1 MGKHRIIVIA
11 SMLLALLAL
20 TGCEEY
26 ATYTPN
32 ALDLTAIAQ
41 LPAGPTKNAVQ
52 ATAIARYVAAEDSAA
67 TVEAAGATA
76 RAAGSQQATAQAR
89 EQHQRSQMTAEAQAI
104 ADQATAEVQAI
115 EDARASAAAATQQ
128 ALNVRATE
136 QALHLAATQQ
146 ALDWNATAM
155 AEARN
160 AFETT
165 EARNATATADAHN
178 ATATTVAQNATA
190 TLMTRLDNAQ
200 ATAVEATAA
209 NVARLEERERITEP
223 LRAFAPWLLG
233 AIGVVLLVIL
243 GIYAWRLF
251 EDRSRLVRRK
261 PDEGEPIMLISR
273 ERMAMPLRLFG
284 AYADVTHGQE
294 NAPLLAPS
302 VEAQEAAT
310 MRQQTANAIQARQV
324 GKVAQAKSKHLA
336 RVVLRQPTQAQRRR
350 RQRQRAD
357 AFGI

>member
-1 MGKHRIIVIA
+1 MLSAPIIITSEVVGWVSSIA
-11 SMLLALLAL
+11 LALVRY
-20 TGCEEY
+20 GEGEY
-26 ATYTPN
+26 QT
-32 ALDLTAIAQ
+32 
-41 LPAGPTKNAVQ
+41 
-52 ATAIARYVAAEDSAA
+52 
-67 TVEAAGATA
+67 
-76 RAAGSQQATAQAR
+76 
-89 EQHQRSQMTAEAQAI
+89 
-104 ADQATAEVQAI
+104 
-115 EDARASAAAATQQ
+115 AAATQQ

-146 ALDWNATAM
+146 VMDWNATAM

-178 ATATTVAQNATA
+178 ATATSVAQNATA

-200 ATAVEATAA
+200 ATAIEATAA

-251 EDRSRLVRRK
+251 EDRARLVRRR
-261 PDEGEPIMLISR
+261 PDEGEPVMVLSR
-273 ERMAMPLRLFG
+273 DRLALPLRLFG
-284 AYADVTHGQE
+284 AYADVTQGQE

-302 VEAQEAAT
+302 AEAQEAAT

-324 GKVAQAKSKHLA
+324 GKVAQAKSKHPT
-336 RVVLRQPTQAQRRR
+336 RVVVRQPTRAQRRR
-350 RQRQRAD
+350 RQRQRAEPGLLGVTPVAALED
-357 AFGI
+357 ATESGVLPPQLAQAIEAQWTEVEEV